1 MLGSLLFW
9 SPFGRLSV
17 ITERPRLSRLMRVS
31 TYSDQLLTA
40 VIKIF
45 VGRAV
50 GSFTVDYTYRVF
62 RRPRILDPANTLK
75 RKLCTPVA
83 RIYSLKLK
91 VKARRHVHC
100 PHAGERKWNREYF
113 KGPIVPLSFFSFLAN
128 GSVPCSLPGRL
139 YKHFSSF
146 DRFCTRE
153 RKGVETYS
161 RRNCSNLFCQLPHTI
176 LNLF

>member
-1 MLGSLLFW
+1 
-9 SPFGRLSV
+9 
-17 ITERPRLSRLMRVS
+17 MRVS

-62 RRPRILDPANTLK
+62 RRPHILDPANTLK

-100 PHAGERKWNREYF
+100 PRAGERKWNREDF
-113 KGPIVPLSFFSFLAN
+113 RGPIVPPSFFLPLCERV
-128 GSVPCSLPGRL
+128 GSAPHSTGCEYFP
-139 YKHFSSF
+139 SF
-146 DRFCTRE
+146 DRICE
-153 RKGVETYS
+153 RKGLEACS
-161 RRNCSNLFCQLPHTI
+161 RTNRGTVFCELPRTVHNLLPD
-176 LNLF
+176 